1 MFEKWSVPMKDLFRL
16 ARHCKNDLLSV
27 GIRCGNVRSWSVNS
41 RAKARWGLCKK
52 VGRNIYDIQ
61 IAEALLQDNVSDQAA
76 KDTIAHELIHTV
88 PGCFSHTGKWKQLAD
103 RVNQLLPQYQIR
115 VKSSF
120 EEKGL
125 EDNRPIPEF
134 RYLLKCQLCG
144 KEIHRQKKTI
154 VVEHPEHY
162 RCTCGGKLVRIK

>member
-1 MFEKWSVPMKDLFRL
+1 MKDLFGL
-16 ARHCKNDLLSV
+16 AQQCQHDLLSV
-27 GIRCGNVRSWSVNS
+27 GIRCGNVRAWSVNS

-103 RVNQLLPQYQIR
+103 RVNQLLPQYQIK

-120 EEKGL
+120 EEKGI
-125 EDNRPIPEF
+125 EDNRQVPEC
-134 RYLLKCQLCG
+134 RYLLMCQKCG
-144 KEIHRQKKTI
+144 KEIHRQKKSI

-162 RCTCGGKLVRIK
+162 RCICGGRLVRIK